1 MTGTFKFH
9 HDDRRFHRPS
19 HGSRDDGWRFFSRW
33 IAWSDSDRRAAGGAA
48 GVFMCHFSSCWR
60 QLRLAPASSC
70 WPPAPAGASQFC
82 SLDGR
87 TVRGGVFV
95 VVSIAKGEK
104 ARERFCLGAIRS
116 DKISR
121 KCRCDKI
128 SRDKR
133 SKDVV
138 VIRYLEING
147 IENNNGHKHAL
158 SYAQ

>member
-1 MTGTFKFH
+1 MTGAFTGRHMGHVTMGGDFFLG
-9 HDDRRFHRPS
+9 
-19 HGSRDDGWRFFSRW
+19 GSLGLTLTGGPR
-33 IAWSDSDRRAAGGAA
+33 AARRA
-48 GVFMCHFSSCWR
+48 SSCAISPLAGR

-147 IENNNGHKHAL
+147 IENNNGHKYAL